1 MNKAQHTR
9 AFFELAKPT
18 LFISDHQSSEIGT
31 GPIETLKLT
40 VPQPFTYMLFE
51 HAVIQVCSL
60 TVNIM
65 RFFCTVQVII
75 KTC

>member
-1 MNKAQHTR
+1 MYATNKTQHIRT
-9 AFFELAKPT
+9 FFELAKPT

-40 VPQPFTYMLFE
+40 VPQPFTHMLFE

-60 TVNIM
+60 TVNM
-65 RFFCTVQVII
+65 SFFALFRS
-75 KTC
+75 